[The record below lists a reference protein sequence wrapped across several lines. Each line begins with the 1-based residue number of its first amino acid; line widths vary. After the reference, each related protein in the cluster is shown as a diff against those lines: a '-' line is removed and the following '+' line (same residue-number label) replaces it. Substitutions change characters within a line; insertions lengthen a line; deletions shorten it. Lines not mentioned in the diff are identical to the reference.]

1 MAMANNLER
10 FGFSDISPA
19 APYMIKNFIMSN
31 NIDRPINI
39 NLEHP
44 FSFDG
49 VVFITCLRGSG
60 RVKINFKEYYME
72 ENSILTIL
80 PNQIVENIEHS
91 DDLFSEILAFS
102 FDLLSDIPIP
112 KDFNMPQRVAKRPM
126 LKLPEKD
133 IQNLLRYHS
142 FIIETFNNKKSILFE
157 QIIKGQL
164 YSLLMEIAALYI
176 ERDAGTKTER
186 TSTRREEIT
195 EQFLEL
201 LKEHCKSE
209 RTASY
214 YADKMFITPKY
225 LSATLKKVT
234 GRSINSWIEDA
245 VILEA
250 KILLRSTNLTV
261 LQISEDLNFPNS
273 SYFGRFFKKNTG
285 MTPQK
290 YRES

>member
-1 MAMANNLER
+1 
-10 FGFSDISPA
+10 
-19 APYMIKNFIMSN
+19 
-31 NIDRPINI
+31 
-39 NLEHP
+39 
-44 FSFDG
+44 
-49 VVFITCLRGSG
+49 
-60 RVKINFKEYYME
+60 
-72 ENSILTIL
+72 L
-80 PNQIVENIEHS
+80 PNQIVEIIEHS
-91 DDLFSEILAFS
+91 DDLFIETLAFS
-102 FDLLSDIPIP
+102 FDFLSDLPIP
-112 KDFNMPQRVAKRPM
+112 KDFNIPRRVAKRPM
-126 LKLPEKD
+126 LKVPEKV

-142 FIIETFNNKKSILFE
+142 FIIDTFNNEKSILFE

-176 ERDAGTKTER
+176 EQDAETKTER

-201 LKEHCKSE
+201 LKDHCKSE
-209 RTASY
+209 RSASY

-225 LSATLKKVT
+225 LSVTLKKAT
-234 GRSINSWIEDA
+234 GRSINFWIGEA

-250 KILLRSTNLTV
+250 KILLKSTNLTV

-273 SYFGRFFKKNTG
+273 SYFGRFFKKTTG

>member
-1 MAMANNLER
+1 MANNLQR
-10 FGFSDISPA
+10 FGFSDIKETS
-19 APYMIKNFIMSN
+19 PYMIKNFILSN
-31 NIDRPINI
+31 NIDNPLDINF
-39 NLEHP
+39 EYP
-44 FSFDG
+44 FCFDG
-49 VVFITCLRGSG
+49 IVFITCLKGTG
-60 RVKINFKEYYME
+60 KVKINFKEYLTE

-80 PNQIVENIEHS
+80 PNQIVEIIENS
-91 DDLFSEILAFS
+91 DDLFIETLAFS
-102 FDLLSDIPIP
+102 FDFLSDIPIP
-112 KDFNMPQRVAKRPM
+112 KDFNMPGRVAKKPM
-126 LKLPEKD
+126 LKLPGKD

-142 FIIETFNNKKSILFE
+142 FIIDTFNNKKSSLFE

-176 ERDAGTKTER
+176 EREAEAKIER
-186 TSTRREEIT
+186 NSTRREDIT

-201 LKEHCKSE
+201 LKDHCKSE
-209 RTASY
+209 RSASY

-245 VILEA
+245 VIMEA
-250 KILLRSTNLTV
+250 KILLRSTNFTV